1 MSEGGVVVQGTGP
14 RKEPSKHLNAPLP
27 TLKAA
32 LLSVAM
38 RYTDDEPKIAAAFR
52 DLAAELHNWF

>member
-1 MSEGGVVVQGTGP
+1 MTDDITVQGTGP
-14 RKEPSKHLNAPLP
+14 RKEPSKHLNAPFP

-38 RYTDDEPKIAAAFR
+38 RYDESEPKIAAAFR
-52 DLAAELHNWF
+52 DLAAELHHWF